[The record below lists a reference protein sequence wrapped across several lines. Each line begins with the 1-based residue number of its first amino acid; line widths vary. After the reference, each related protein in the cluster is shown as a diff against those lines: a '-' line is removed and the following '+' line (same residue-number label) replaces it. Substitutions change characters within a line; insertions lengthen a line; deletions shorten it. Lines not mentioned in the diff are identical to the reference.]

1 MITLVGGTFNSFH
14 RGHEE
19 LLRAAYRTGERVI
32 IGVTSDVY
40 VKAHKEKIVSYSR
53 RSASVKRFMDKL
65 TDNYEIH
72 PLDSASGNTL
82 DVEEANLVVSPETYH
97 SAMRINEKRRI
108 AGKEPLNVI
117 RIPYILAED
126 LFPISSSRILDGE
139 LTRTGKR
146 RVPVKIAI
154 STYNDLKMEAA
165 RDFIKTIMKNY
176 ALIKNTE
183 YRTDSEQPFGEDTMR
198 YATTRAMYGLRDND
212 YSIGVES
219 GIFYNRVNDTYYDL
233 HYCAIID
240 RYSHITSG
248 FGSGFEM
255 PAAVIDSIKSG
266 KSTNQF
272 VEDMYGIKKIGH
284 GAGISGLI
292 SGGKVT
298 RGKLIYEAVR
308 NAFIPR
314 IRPDIYGREFPS

>member
-1 MITLVGGTFNSFH
+1 MVTLVGGTFNSFH

-32 IGVTSDVY
+32 IGVTSDAY
-40 VKAHKEKIVSYSR
+40 VKSHKERTVSYSR
-53 RSASVKRFMDKL
+53 RFASVKKFMGKL

-72 PLDSASGNTL
+72 PLDSAFGNTL
-82 DVEEANLVVSPETYH
+82 DVEKANLVVSPETYH
-97 SAMRINEKRRI
+97 SARRINEKRI
-108 AGKEPLNVI
+108 AAGKEPLNVI
-117 RIPYILAED
+117 RIPYVLAED

-139 LTRTGKR
+139 LTRTGRR

-154 STYNDLKMEAA
+154 STCNGLKMSAA
-165 RDFIKTIMKNY
+165 GEFVKTIMKNY
-176 ALIKNTE
+176 TLIQNTD

-198 YATTRAMYGLRDND
+198 YATTRAMYGLKDND
-212 YSIGVES
+212 YSIGIES
-219 GIFYNRVNDTYYDL
+219 GIFYNRINDTYYDL

-240 RYSHITSG
+240 RYSYITTG

-255 PAAVIDSIKSG
+255 PAAVIDAIKSG

-272 VEDMYGIKKIGH
+272 IENMYGIKKIGH
-284 GAGISGLI
+284 GDGISGLI
-292 SGGKVT
+292 SDSMVT
-298 RGKLIYEAVR
+298 RSKLIFEAVR

-314 IRPDIYGREFPS
+314 MRPDIYEREFSP